1 MRPTT
6 AKKLR
11 RDERRRTCYC
21 YLVPGCSSPARA
33 SHQNFQ
39 TLLPSEPPIRVPTP
53 SLSREP
59 IRARCSE
66 RLPSGSQSAQA
77 RALKRHRSRAR
88 RRPSCLQDATLFN
101 PTDKSAVLSRPFG
114 TVSLCNKLQTQ
125 KKSRTCDSSS
135 QLARCRSRWVD
146 QLRSGSKSNLWPN
159 AYAVL
164 KPDFRTLVGPIG
176 AALAVLG
183 SASSRG
189 DTGIIP
195 CTP

>member
-1 MRPTT
+1 M
-6 AKKLR
+6 
-11 RDERRRTCYC
+11 
-21 YLVPGCSSPARA
+21 
-33 SHQNFQ
+33 
-39 TLLPSEPPIRVPTP
+39 
-53 SLSREP
+53 
-59 IRARCSE
+59 
-66 RLPSGSQSAQA
+66 
-77 RALKRHRSRAR
+77 
-88 RRPSCLQDATLFN
+88 
-101 PTDKSAVLSRPFG
+101 
-114 TVSLCNKLQTQ
+114 
-125 KKSRTCDSSS
+125 
-135 QLARCRSRWVD
+135 D